1 MHLFIDAF
9 VWKKDK
15 LHYISYT
22 NFILEAISIN
32 FWQIWHFDVKD
43 TGWVCII
50 LKQTVERFDMSLGLD
65 NTVNMKKQ
73 YIENFYYYAKARLI
87 SFTQST
93 NIDKVEIFYLR
104 T

>member
-1 MHLFIDAF
+1 
-9 VWKKDK
+9 
-15 LHYISYT
+15 
-22 NFILEAISIN
+22 
-32 FWQIWHFDVKD
+32 
-43 TGWVCII
+43 
-50 LKQTVERFDMSLGLD
+50 MSLGLD

-73 YIENFYYYAKARLI
+73 YMENFYYYAKARLI